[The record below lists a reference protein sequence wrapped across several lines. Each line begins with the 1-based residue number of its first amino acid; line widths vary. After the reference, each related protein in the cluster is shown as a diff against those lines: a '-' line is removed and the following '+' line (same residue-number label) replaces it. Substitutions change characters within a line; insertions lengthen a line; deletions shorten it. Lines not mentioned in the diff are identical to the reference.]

1 MPKTAQVFEH
11 GQLAIGQQGLT
22 EKRFNALVRYNDR
35 HGCLFFSVGY
45 NRLHFGS
52 YVGVIQ
58 VGDLAIEI
66 LPKTDR
72 EANGDRLKW
81 RNALLDML
89 RQSGLLTIEAAPEA
103 DLHLRKSPLV
113 DVYLHSFLTEV
124 EQLAHAGLVKR
135 YRMTEGNLYKLKG
148 RIQFAQQLRRNLLHR
163 ERMFTAH
170 QVYDRDNTF
179 NQILKYALEIVE
191 RLAVRSSLIS
201 RAAASVLWFE
211 DVADARI
218 TAETFERLTYGRNTE
233 RYRRAIQ
240 LARLIIL
247 NYSPDLRGGQE
258 HVVAILFD
266 MNKLFER
273 FIFMQLRRAEPH
285 YPDYGLSIAGQVS
298 KRFWSFKTIRPDIVA
313 AFNHSTGTDRVILDT
328 KWKIPKDGQP
338 ADDDLKQMYAYNVHL
353 GGQRSV
359 LVYPMAGAH
368 QIGMDQHYA
377 QSASLPAG
385 HRHGCSTFYINL
397 FDTNLRLRRDIGEEL
412 IQSVILDNTRRKNR
426 KSLYS
431 MNHT

>member
-1 MPKTAQVFEH
+1 MPKTAQVFEY

-22 EKRFNALVRYNDR
+22 EKQFNALVRYNDR

-72 EANGDRLKW
+72 EATGDKLKW

-103 DLHLRKSPLV
+103 DLHLRQSPLV
-113 DVYLHSFLTEV
+113 DVYLYSFLAEV
-124 EQLAHAGLVKR
+124 EQLAHSGLVKR
-135 YRMTEGNLYKLKG
+135 YRMTEGNLFKLKG

-163 ERMFTAH
+163 ERLFTAH

-179 NQILKYALEIVE
+179 NRILKCALDIVE
-191 RLAVRSSLIS
+191 RIAFRSSLIS
-201 RAAASVLWFE
+201 RAAVSALWFE
-211 DVADARI
+211 DVSDARI
-218 TAETFERLTYGRNTE
+218 AAETFDRLTYDRNTE

-247 NYSPDLRGGQE
+247 NYSPDLRGGRE

-266 MNKLFER
+266 MNKLFEQ
-273 FIFMQLRRAEPH
+273 FIFVQLRRAESQ
-285 YPDYGLSIAGQVS
+285 YADRALRIAGQVS
-298 KRFWSFKTIRPDIVA
+298 KRFWSFKTIRPDVVA
-313 AFNHSTGTDRVILDT
+313 EFNHSTGTDRVILDT
-328 KWKIPKDGQP
+328 KWKVPKDGQP

-353 GGQRSV
+353 GGHRSV
-359 LVYPMAGAH
+359 LVYPMAGDH
-368 QIGMDQHYA
+368 QIGNDQPYE
-377 QSASLPAG
+377 QSASLPPG
-385 HRHGCSTFYINL
+385 HRHGCATFYINL
-397 FDTNLRLRRDIGEEL
+397 FDANLRLRRDIGEEL
-412 IQSVILDNTRRKNR
+412 IQSVILHNTR
-426 KSLYS
+426 
-431 MNHT
+431 

>member
-11 GQLAIGQQGLT
+11 GRLTVGEQGFT
-22 EKRFNALVRYNDR
+22 AKQFAALVRYNDR
-35 HGCLFFSVGY
+35 HGCSFFSVGY

-52 YVGVIQ
+52 FVGVIQ

-66 LPKTDR
+66 LPKTEK
-72 EANGDRLKW
+72 EATGDEMKW

-113 DVYLHSFLTEV
+113 DVYLDSFLAEV

-135 YRMTEGNLYKLKG
+135 YRLTEGNLYKLKG
-148 RIQFAQQLRRNLLHR
+148 RIQFSQHLRRNLLHR
-163 ERMFTAH
+163 ERVFTVH
-170 QVYDRDNTF
+170 QIYDRDNAF
-179 NQILKYALEIVE
+179 NRILKCALAIVE
-191 RLAVRSSLIS
+191 RLSVRPSLVS
-201 RAAASVLWFE
+201 RAAASLLWFE

-218 TAETFERLTYGRNTE
+218 TADTFERLTYNRNTE

-273 FIFMQLRRAEPH
+273 FIFVQLRRAERL
-285 YPDYGLSIAGQVS
+285 YADRGLRIAGQVS
-298 KRFWSFKTIRPDIVA
+298 KRFWSSKTIRPDVVA
-313 AFNHSTGTDRVILDT
+313 AFNHATGTDRVILDT
-328 KWKIPKDGQP
+328 KWKVPKDGQP

-353 GGQRSV
+353 GGRRSV
-359 LVYPMAGAH
+359 LIYPLAGAN
-368 QIGMDQHYA
+368 QVGTDQPYA
-377 QSASLPAG
+377 QSASLPAD
-385 HRHGCSTFYINL
+385 HRHGCATFYINL
-397 FDTNLRLRRDIGEEL
+397 FDANLRLRRDIGDEL
-412 IQSVILDNTRRKNR
+412 IQKAILNNG
-426 KSLYS
+426 
-431 MNHT
+431 

>member
-22 EKRFNALVRYNDR
+22 EKQFNALVRYNDR
-35 HGCLFFSVGY
+35 HGCMFFSVGY

-72 EANGDRLKW
+72 EATGDKLKW

-103 DLHLRKSPLV
+103 DLHLRQSPLV
-113 DVYLHSFLTEV
+113 DIYLYSFLSEV

-135 YRMTEGNLYKLKG
+135 YRMTEGNLFKLKG
-148 RIQFAQQLRRNLLHR
+148 RIQFAQQLRRNLFHR

-179 NQILKYALEIVE
+179 NRILKYALEIVG
-191 RLAVRSSLIS
+191 RIAIRPSLIS
-201 RAAASVLWFE
+201 RATASALWFE
-211 DVADARI
+211 DVSDARI
-218 TAETFERLTYGRNTE
+218 TAETFERLTYDRNTE

-247 NYSPDLRGGQE
+247 NYSPDLRGGRE

-273 FIFMQLRRAEPH
+273 FIFVQLRRAQPH
-285 YPDYGLSIAGQVS
+285 YSACGLRIAGQVS
-298 KRFWSFKTIRPDIVA
+298 KRFWSFKTIRPDVVA
-313 AFNHSTGTDRVILDT
+313 EFNHSTGSNRVILDT
-328 KWKIPKDGQP
+328 KWKVPKDGQP

-359 LVYPMAGAH
+359 LVYPLAGDH
-368 QIGMDQHYA
+368 QVGTDQPYE
-377 QSASLPAG
+377 QSASLPTN
-385 HRHGCSTFYINL
+385 HQHGCATFYINL
-397 FDTNLRLRRDIGEEL
+397 FDEADRLRKDIGKEL
-412 IQSVILDNTRRKNR
+412 IQKAIIQESAIAASIPN
-426 KSLYS
+426 
-431 MNHT
+431 